1 MQVNQQCSMVQQN
14 SLQNNNYTHPI
25 HYSTPCYAHNSPNNL
40 NKSIPINTNS
50 PIIKKQSTN
59 SHSHGNQMQ
68 IQNPTANYQIPN
80 IASEID
86 QNHNQV
92 QAQNQNMLKRKHS
105 NNKRISSG
113 QEIISDDGSVTW
125 KIIKQLGKGGC
136 GEVYLAQFISG
147 KKQPYKYCA
156 IKFIK
161 NKKVFYAETNTMK
174 FLMDSTL
181 CDYSPKIYSSCPK
194 QRFLLMEYIQG
205 ENLTQK
211 FESCGHYFSLKTM
224 LMVLMELMRL
234 TKEFYVSTGLVH
246 VDIKPSNF
254 MVDLKNKIYLI
265 DFGYATAPNVKLP
278 GQTGTPLFMSQAIQS
293 QGTICPSFQDDIESI
308 GYVMMYFLKGGK
320 LGLPWGLFKTHSE
333 IVAAKT
339 DANIYNFFL
348 ELKCTEYEPICNL
361 LYNFLTVSR
370 KRDITFDEKEYNKL
384 YDSVVKVFNDCGFVN
399 DQCYDWNNIP
409 KKI

>member
-1 MQVNQQCSMVQQN
+1 
-14 SLQNNNYTHPI
+14 L
-25 HYSTPCYAHNSPNNL
+25 
-40 NKSIPINTNS
+40 
-50 PIIKKQSTN
+50 
-59 SHSHGNQMQ
+59 
-68 IQNPTANYQIPN
+68 
-80 IASEID
+80 
-86 QNHNQV
+86 
-92 QAQNQNMLKRKHS
+92 
-105 NNKRISSG
+105 
-113 QEIISDDGSVTW
+113 
-125 KIIKQLGKGGC
+125 KQLGKGGC
-136 GEVYLAQFISG
+136 GEVYLAQYVSG
-147 KKQPYKYCA
+147 KKQSYKYCA

-161 NKKVFYAETNTMK
+161 NKKVFYAETSTMK
-174 FLMDSTL
+174 YLIENTT
-181 CDYSPKIYSSCPK
+181 CDYTPKIYSSCPK

-211 FESCGHYFSLKTM
+211 FESCGHYFSLKTV

-234 TKEFYVSTGLVH
+234 TKEFYTSTGLVH

-265 DFGYATAPNVKLP
+265 DFGYATSPNIKLP

-339 DANIYNFFL
+339 DSNIYNFFI
-348 ELKCTEYEPICNL
+348 ELKGTEYEPICNL
-361 LYNFLTVSR
+361 MYNFLAVSR
-370 KRDITFDEKEYNKL
+370 KRDIPFDEKDYDKL
-384 YDSVVKVFNDCGFVN
+384 YDSILKVFNDCGFVN
-399 DQCYDWNNIP
+399 DQCYDWSNVS